1 MSMDLG
7 AVMDEILTVLDN
19 AGIGLNVPGEGSGVR
34 ATPPAPYVEL
44 PEIIYGEPGP
54 GLDRVPDFAVTV
66 IFGPANNAK
75 VFRTALSY
83 ASPGGATSI
92 PAALRAHAWV
102 SCGTLFVKSAEPSI
116 ENVQGKNPAI
126 AYTFHLDVTGG

>member
-7 AVMDEILTVLDN
+7 ALMDEIFATLDA
-19 AGIGLNVPGEGSGVR
+19 AGIGLHVPGEGSGVR
-34 ATPPAPYVEL
+34 ARPPSPYIEL

-54 GLDRVPDFAVTV
+54 GLDRITDLGITV

-75 VFRTALSY
+75 VFRTALAY
-83 ASPGGATSI
+83 ASPGGALSI

-102 SCGTLFVKSAEPSI
+102 SCGTVFVKSAEPSI
-116 ENVQGKNPAI
+116 ETVQGSNPAI